1 MKRLTRRS
9 DCCVSLHQLSFAPNH
24 LSTRHSLYALAFR
37 LFPAQQDRFLTSL
50 QALDAAWHVCTR
62 QQNTSYHLLVILA
75 CFKLIGPFLPL
86 ASSES
91 SVENIPFENLRA
103 CQILIK
109 FHDMHDACLDK
120 DRPSL
125 LSMVRLVLAVR
136 NVDSVSAEMHAR
148 DLLLPSDKRAPDP
161 FSCYNSVFALFSSSN
176 MTSEL
181 CDLLN
186 ALLQTFNSAHQNA
199 NVPQSLLRD
208 TISACIKCARLLG
221 SGGAVHL
228 LGDHNFPEVVESII
242 QRAVTLRRL
251 DVLRPKKELG
261 NEVLAQVIA
270 CS

>member
-1 MKRLTRRS
+1 M
-9 DCCVSLHQLSFAPNH
+9 
-24 LSTRHSLYALAFR
+24 
-37 LFPAQQDRFLTSL
+37 
-50 QALDAAWHVCTR
+50 
-62 QQNTSYHLLVILA
+62 LVILA
-75 CFKLIGPFLPL
+75 CFKLIGPFLPF

-91 SVENIPFENLRA
+91 SVENIPLENLRA
-103 CQILIK
+103 CQILIN
-109 FHDMHDACLDK
+109 FHDMHDACVDK

-136 NVDSVSAEMHAR
+136 NVDSVSAERYAR

-161 FSCYNSVFALFSSSN
+161 FGCYHSVFALFSSSN

-186 ALLQTFNSAHQNA
+186 ALLQTCNSNGGFWVYPPKPSDHQIA
-199 NVPQSLLRD
+199 NVPQSLLHD
-208 TISACIKCARLLG
+208 TIGACIKCSRFLG

-228 LGDHNFPEVVESII
+228 LGDHNLPEIVESII
-242 QRAVTLRRL
+242 QRAVILRRL

-261 NEVLAQVIA
+261 NEVLAQVIL